1 MTIQSIDP
9 SSGTLIAQYRADD
22 SSVVDAKLD
31 KARIAYASWK
41 ETPLDQRAD
50 FLRRVGKILLRDLEK
65 HAQLMT
71 LEMGKPIREAR
82 AEITKCGWV
91 LDYYADNAD
100 AFLEPREV
108 ETDGSRSFIRFDPI
122 GPILAVMPWNF
133 PYWQVIRFAAPNL
146 IAGNVGLLKHAPN
159 VSGCAL
165 AIQEV
170 FVNAGLPQG
179 VFQTLIV
186 PVSAVKGIIDD
197 ERVSGV
203 TLTGSEAAGRSVGA
217 QAGHA
222 IKPTV
227 LELGGS
233 DPFVV
238 LSDGDPREASKAALV
253 SRMLNSGQSCVA
265 AKRLI
270 VEKNHY
276 QSFVDYLTEGIR
288 GLRLGD
294 PKEEATDVGPL
305 AKREFVEK
313 IHHQVV
319 ETLAEGGRC
328 LIGGSLLPGEG
339 SFYPPT
345 LLVDVSEEMTCFREE
360 TFGPVA
366 VILCAK
372 DDNDA
377 LRLANKTR
385 FGLGASLWTT
395 PERGVELAPQI
406 EAGHVAINGMVKS
419 DPRLPFGGIK
429 ASGYGRELSEFGIL
443 PFINIKTVWVR

>member
-1 MTIQSIDP
+1 VTIQSIDP
-9 SSGTLIAQYRADD
+9 SNGTLIAQYRADD
-22 SSVVDAKLD
+22 STVVDAKLD
-31 KARIAYASWK
+31 KAITAYASWK
-41 ETPLDQRAD
+41 DTPLTQRANS
-50 FLRRVGKILLRDLEK
+50 LRRVGKTLLRDLEK

-82 AEITKCGWV
+82 AEITKCAWV
-91 LDYYADNAD
+91 LDYYADNA
-100 AFLEPREV
+100 ATFLRPRDV
-108 ETDGSRSFIRFDPI
+108 ETDGSRSFVRFDPI
-122 GPILAVMPWNF
+122 GPILAIMPWNF

-165 AIQEV
+165 AIQDLFE
-170 FVNAGLPQG
+170 NAGLPEG

-186 PVSAVKGIIDD
+186 PVSTVKSIIDD

-203 TLTGSEAAGRSVGA
+203 TLTGSEAAGRSVGGL
-217 QAGHA
+217 AGHA
-222 IKPTV
+222 IKPSV

-233 DPFVV
+233 DPFIV
-238 LSDGDPREASKAALV
+238 LSDGDPLEASKAALV
-253 SRMLNSGQSCVA
+253 SRMLNSGQSCIA

-270 VEKNHY
+270 VEKTHY

-288 GLRLGD
+288 GLKLGD

-305 AKREFVEK
+305 AKREFVETL
-313 IHHQVV
+313 HHQVV

-328 LIGGSLLPGEG
+328 IMGGSLLPGQG

-345 LLVDVSEEMTCFREE
+345 LLVDVSEDMTCFREE

-366 VILCAK
+366 TVLRAK
-372 DDNDA
+372 DDKDA
-377 LRLANKTR
+377 IRLANKTR

-395 PERGVELAPQI
+395 PERGVELATHI

-419 DPRLPFGGIK
+419 DPRLPFGGVK
-429 ASGYGRELSEFGIL
+429 ASGYGRELSEFGLL
-443 PFINIKTVWVR
+443 PFLNIKTVWVR